1 MADLYGNVNIIET
14 VQITPEGKIVKIF
27 RVSARSRSGVTFTL
41 EIPATEFTQA
51 GVKKALESQARLIED
66 IKGL

>member
-1 MADLYGNVNIIET
+1 MSELYSNVNIIET
-14 VQITPEGKIVKIF
+14 VQITPEGKVAKVF
-27 RVSARSRSGVTFTL
+27 RISARSKSGVTFTL

-51 GVKKALESQARLIED
+51 GVKKALETQAKLIED